1 MVTKSG
7 GATHCNS
14 EHCKR
19 TRLEEELPCLNWGHV
34 ESGCLILNTI
44 MEVWINKVQS
54 SKELSSM
61 VMPRMIGY
69 LRGGS
74 SLIEEYY
81 ILEAWS
87 YKTIYPRKTGL
98 QTNRGP

>member
-7 GATHCNS
+7 GATHWNS

-19 TRLEEELPCLNWGHV
+19 TRLEEELPCLNWGHAK
-34 ESGCLILNTI
+34 SGCLILNTI
-44 MEVWINKVQS
+44 MEVWKNKVQS

-61 VMPRMIGY
+61 VMPRVIGY

-87 YKTIYPRKTGL
+87 YKTIYPRKTRL